1 MKPEPRDPNVR
12 VARADIAHAVRAVGV
27 MPGDTAIFHSSLSS
41 MGTVVDGPDAVI
53 DGFVDAVGS
62 AGTIAVPTLCPSKP
76 EGGASAIERW
86 DPETTPSY
94 VGKITETLRARP
106 SAFRSDHPTHSVA
119 AIGRRAVE
127 LTRAHGVDRQR
138 PSPFG
143 GRAFARE
150 SPWQRLIDWNAAYC
164 FVGVTFR
171 VNTMVHCV
179 ESTLAERALDAA
191 DPDAR
196 DRLAAQ
202 LADWEKAGP
211 FPSIRVDDR
220 ETIEEMLAGE
230 GLMAYAKIGSAT
242 LRCCRA
248 GAMVERWVAI
258 VEQEPER
265 WLPGDYIDW
274 LAQRPPRD

>member
-1 MKPEPRDPNVR
+1 MKPEPRDPNIR
-12 VARADIAHAVRAVGV
+12 VTRADIADAVRAVGV
-27 MPGDTAIFHSSLSS
+27 VPGDTAIFHSSLSS
-41 MGTVVDGPDAVI
+41 MGTVVDGPVAVI
-53 DGFVDAVGS
+53 DGFADAVGS
-62 AGTIAVPTLCPSKP
+62 AGTVAVPTLCPSKP
-76 EGGASAIERW
+76 EGDASAIERW

-94 VGKITETLRARP
+94 VGLITETLRAR
-106 SAFRSDHPTHSVA
+106 SGAFRSDHHTHSIT

-127 LTRAHGVDRQR
+127 LTRDHGAAGPR

-143 GRAFARE
+143 TGAFARE

-164 FVGVTFR
+164 FIGVTFR

-179 ESTLAERALDAA
+179 EATLAERALDAA

-196 DRLAAQ
+196 DCLAAE
-202 LADWEKAGP
+202 LAGWEKPGP
-211 FPSIRVDDR
+211 YPSIRVEDR

-230 GLMAYAKIGSAT
+230 GLMTYGKIGSAT

-248 GAMVERWVAI
+248 DAMVERWVAI

-265 WLPGDYIDW
+265 WLPDDYIDW
-274 LAQRPPRD
+274 LAKCPR